1 MQKKISSRYRKPLFA
16 LVMSCSTGLIVSAV
30 ILALRGVPGPVFL
43 RVWMQAFLIAWPV
56 VFVAILVIAPR
67 VDKVLDVFVE
77 RHEAG

>member
-30 ILALRGVPGPVFL
+30 ILALRGVPSPVFL
-43 RVWMQAFLIAWPV
+43 QVWMQAFMIAWPV

-67 VDKVLDVFVE
+67 VEKVLDAFVE
-77 RHEAG
+77 RE